1 LTEGTMRLIFTS
13 AALLAPYMGVG
24 PMMFGTIDSTPRCAA
39 TSSSHRLCDGY
50 RRSTF
55 PETNHRAGSLRT
67 NRIEIGEEAVESTT
81 PCPGGSAVAEADAGV
96 WFDQLA
102 QSSRVGGRCLEQ

>member
-1 LTEGTMRLIFTS
+1 MRLIFTS

-50 RRSTF
+50 
-55 PETNHRAGSLRT
+55 L
-67 NRIEIGEEAVESTT
+67 I
-81 PCPGGSAVAEADAGV
+81 D
-96 WFDQLA
+96 WQLA
-102 QSSRVGGRCLEQ
+102 QISRLSVRMCWVWDLYFSLKRR